1 MRRTIGVRKRTMQSA
16 ASATF
21 PILTALVERATRRA
35 GSKMHAYADV
45 GREIG
50 ESASWVRKFLGRQ
63 PVRLDADTYLAIRDR
78 YARECE
84 RWEAEADLQR
94 ARFLALGG
102 GDDAMAQ
109 SAVGRVDV
117 GAGRP
122 VSRAGKVP
130 AVVARVVGESG
141 R

>member
-1 MRRTIGVRKRTMQSA
+1 MQSA
-16 ASATF
+16 ASATL
-21 PILTALVERATRRA
+21 PILCARVERATRRV
-35 GSKMHAYADV
+35 GSKMHAYDDV
-45 GREIG
+45 GRAIG
-50 ESASWVRKFLGRQ
+50 ESGSWVRKFLGRQ
-63 PVRLDADTYLAIRDR
+63 PVRLDADTYLAIQDR

-94 ARFLALGG
+94 ARFFALGR

-122 VSRAGKVP
+122 TSRAGKVP
-130 AVVARVVGESG
+130 AVVARVVDQDGQ
-141 R
+141 